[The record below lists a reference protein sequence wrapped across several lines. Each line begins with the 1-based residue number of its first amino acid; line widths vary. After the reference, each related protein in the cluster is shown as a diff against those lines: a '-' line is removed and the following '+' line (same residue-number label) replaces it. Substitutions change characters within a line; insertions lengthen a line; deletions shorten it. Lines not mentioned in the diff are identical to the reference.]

1 MPGETFF
8 KKTIL
13 PSGLRVMTE
22 HMPQVRS
29 VALGYWLGVGSRDED
44 DDVGGM
50 SHFIEHLLFKG
61 TKNRS
66 SREISEAFDTLGA
79 EFNAFTAK
87 EYTCYYTRLID
98 QHVETG
104 IEILSDMIQNPLF
117 ATDDI
122 QSERKVVLEE
132 INLHEDSPDE
142 RIHDLFMEALWPT
155 HALGKPILG
164 HAETVDSFTAED
176 VLGYYRQEYIPKNMI
191 LAVAGNVDHD
201 MIVEFAQKH
210 FTSSGGDRVGRK
222 HIAPHVEK
230 KLDVYTK
237 KTEQAHICLG
247 TEAIPANDNRR
258 YTLSILDNILGG
270 GMSSRLFQEIREKR
284 GLAYSTYSYHSLYA
298 ETGMVAAY
306 AGTAPDNTEQVIKL
320 VQEQI
325 EGLANGSATDEE
337 IYRAK
342 ESIKGHLVLGL
353 ESTGRRMTRLGKL
366 EITDSEILSLDALVE
381 KIDAVTRAGVTE
393 LAQEL
398 FKPEKMVL
406 TVIGPF
412 ELEKLAHLA

>member
-8 KKTIL
+8 NKTTL
-13 PSGLRVMTE
+13 PSGLRVITE

-29 VALGYWLGVGSRDED
+29 VALGYWLGVGSRDEAD
-44 DDVGGM
+44 GLGGM

-98 QHVETG
+98 EHVETG
-104 IEILSDMIQNPLF
+104 IEILSDMVQNPLF

-122 QSERKVVLEE
+122 QSERKAVLEE

-164 HAETVDSFTAED
+164 HAETVGSFNRDD
-176 VLGYYRQEYIPKNMI
+176 VLEYYRREYIPKNMI
-191 LAVAGNVDHD
+191 LAVAGNVDHAA
-201 MIVEFAQKH
+201 IVEFAQKH
-210 FTSSGGDRVGRK
+210 FTSSGVEKTGRK
-222 HIAPHVEK
+222 HITPHVEK

-247 TEAIPANDNRR
+247 TEAIPANDDRR

-270 GMSSRLFQEIREKR
+270 GMSSRLFQEVREKR

-325 EGLANGSATDEE
+325 DGLANGSATDEE

-366 EITDSEILSLDALVE
+366 DITDSKILSLDELVE

-412 ELEKLAHLA
+412 ELEKLSHLA